1 MDVYSKRRRSIYIDF
16 KTRERRQVKVVSR
29 KMKVSDISIA
39 VILLAILVIIIFP
52 APPALMDLLLII
64 NMAVCVIIL
73 LFSLY
78 VKDPVDFS
86 VFPTILLFITVF
98 RLALNLAS
106 TRLILGNE
114 GNAGEVI
121 RAFGEVVVGGNLA
134 VGVITFLIIL
144 IVQFMVITKGAERV
158 SEVSARFTLDAM
170 PGKQMAIDADLN
182 SGFIDEDTA
191 RMRREKIQHEADFH
205 GAMDGAS
212 KFIKGDAI
220 AGLLV
225 TFVNAIGGIVIGIL
239 TMDADIGE
247 VAQIFTLATI
257 GDGLITQIPALL
269 ISTAS
274 GIIVTRSGRD
284 ETFGGELSKQVLGQP
299 NALIMGGVLIIIISL
314 VPGLPTIPM
323 WIVAITLLI
332 VGYVTYN
339 KIQREAVVEEHVEEE
354 VAAEE
359 KRKPESVTALLQVD
373 PIELEFGYGIVPMVD
388 VSQGGDLL
396 DRVVMIRRQC
406 AIDMGV
412 IVPAIRLRDNIQ
424 LGTNAYSIKIKGVEI
439 AKGEVMADHL
449 LALSSGEIEE
459 EIYGIP
465 TVEPTFGLPALWIP
479 KSDREEAE
487 IMGYSTV
494 DPPSV
499 IATHLTEIIKRYGH
513 ELLNR
518 QQVQTLIDNLKKTQP
533 ALVDEVFPKM
543 FSLGEIQKILANL
556 LSENIPIRDMATI
569 IEALGDYGN
578 LTRDPDMLTEYV
590 RQSLRRSISKR
601 FIPEDVAYAITLD
614 PSLEQLILDSTKQS
628 EHGSYL
634 AIEPFQVHSI
644 FDRLRSIIEN
654 MKNKGRT
661 PVILTSPLVRRQFRK
676 ISEQISPELAV
687 LSYNEIDSGV
697 EVLSEGVVRL

>member
-1 MDVYSKRRRSIYIDF
+1 MST
-16 KTRERRQVKVVSR
+16 TRIKA
-29 KMKVSDISIA
+29 SDISLA
-39 VILLAILVIIIFP
+39 VLLLAILVVIIFP
-52 APPALMDLLLII
+52 PNTMLMDFLLII
-64 NMAVCVIIL
+64 NMAVCIIVL

-114 GNAGEVI
+114 GNAGEII
-121 RAFGEVVVGGNLA
+121 RAFGQVVVGGNLA
-134 VGVITFLIIL
+134 VGIVTFMIIL

-158 SEVSARFTLDAM
+158 SEVGARFTLDAM

-182 SGFIDEDTA
+182 SGFIDELQA
-191 RMRREKIQHEADFH
+191 RERRDKIQQEADFH

-212 KFIKGDAI
+212 KFIKGDAV

-225 TFVNAIGGIVIGIL
+225 TFVNAIGGIVMGIL
-239 TMDADIGE
+239 TMDAPIGE
-247 VAQIFTLATI
+247 IAQIFTLATI

-274 GIIVTRSGRD
+274 GIIVTRSGGD
-284 ETFGGELSKQVLGQP
+284 DTFGGEMAKQILAQP
-299 NALIMGGVLIIIISL
+299 HALIMGGVLLILVSL
-314 VPGLPTIPM
+314 MPGLPTIPM
-323 WIVAITLLI
+323 WTVAIILMVI
-332 VGYVTYN
+332 GYITSSRIA
-339 KIQREAVVEEHVEEE
+339 KEAIVEEHVEEE

-449 LALSSGEIEE
+449 LALSSGEVEE

-479 KSDREEAE
+479 KADREEAE
-487 IMGYSTV
+487 ILGYSTV

-499 IATHLTEIIKRYGH
+499 IATHLTEIIKRHGH

-518 QQVQTLIDNLKKTQP
+518 QQVQTLIDNLKKAQP
-533 ALVDEVFPKM
+533 ALVEEVVPKL

-556 LSENIPIRDMATI
+556 LSENIPIRDMASI

-614 PSLEQLILDSTKQS
+614 PSLEQLIIDSTKQS

-634 AIEPFQVHSI
+634 AIEPMQVHSI
-644 FDRLRSIIEN
+644 FDKLRAIIEN

>member
-1 MDVYSKRRRSIYIDF
+1 MKLKISDV
-16 KTRERRQVKVVSR
+16 VL
-29 KMKVSDISIA
+29 A
-39 VILLAILVIIIFP
+39 LILLAILVIIIFP
-52 APPALMDLLLII
+52 PNTTLMDFLLII
-64 NMAVCVIIL
+64 NMAVCIIIL

-78 VKDPVDFS
+78 IKDPVDFS
-86 VFPTILLFITVF
+86 VFPTVLLFITVF
-98 RLALNLAS
+98 RLGLNLAS

-114 GNAGEVI
+114 GDAGQI
-121 RAFGEVVVGGNLA
+121 IAAFGQVVVGGNLA
-134 VGVITFLIIL
+134 VGIIAFIVIL

-158 SEVSARFTLDAM
+158 AEVSARFTLDAM

-182 SGFIDEDTA
+182 SGFIDENQA
-191 RMRREKIQHEADFH
+191 RERRQKIQDEADFH

-220 AGLLV
+220 AGLLI
-225 TFVNAIGGIVIGIL
+225 TFINAIGGIVMGVL
-239 TMDADIGE
+239 TMDEDIGE
-247 VAQIFTLATI
+247 IAQIFTLATI

-269 ISTAS
+269 VSTAS
-274 GIIVTRSGRD
+274 GIIITRSGG
-284 ETFGGELSKQVLGQP
+284 EGTFGSEMSRQILSQP
-299 NALIMGGVLIIIISL
+299 HALIMGGILLILVSL
-314 VPGLPTIPM
+314 MPGLPTIPM
-323 WIVAITLLI
+323 WVIAIILMVLGYIVSGRI
-332 VGYVTYN
+332 
-339 KIQREAVVEEHVEEE
+339 KKEEVVEEHIEEE

-424 LGTNAYSIKIKGVEI
+424 LGTNEYSIKIKGVEI

-449 LALSSGEIEE
+449 LALSSGEVEE

-479 KSDREEAE
+479 KSDRDEAE
-487 IMGYSTV
+487 ILGYSTV

-518 QQVQTLIDNLKKTQP
+518 QQVQTLVDNLKKTQP
-533 ALVDEVFPKM
+533 ALVDEVVPKL

-556 LSENIPIRDMATI
+556 LSENIPIRDMASI
-569 IEALGDYGN
+569 IEALGDYGT

-590 RQSLRRSISKR
+590 RQALKRSISKR
-601 FIPEDVAYAITLD
+601 FIPEDVAYVITLD
-614 PSLEQLILDSTKQS
+614 PSLEQLIIESTKQS

-634 AIEPFQVHSI
+634 AIEPTQVHTI
-644 FDRLRSIIEN
+644 FDKLRAIIEN

-676 ISEQISPELAV
+676 IAEQISPELAV

-697 EVLSEGVVRL
+697 EVLSEGTVGL

>member
-1 MDVYSKRRRSIYIDF
+1 MQNPGRIKA
-16 KTRERRQVKVVSR
+16 
-29 KMKVSDISIA
+29 SDISLAIL
-39 VILLAILVIIIFP
+39 LLAILVVIIFP
-52 APPALMDLLLII
+52 PNTMLMDFLLII
-64 NMAVCVIIL
+64 NMAVCIIVL

-86 VFPTILLFITVF
+86 VFPTVLLFITVF

-106 TRLILGNE
+106 TRLILGNQ
-114 GNAGEVI
+114 GYAGEI
-121 RAFGEVVVGGNLA
+121 IQAFGQVVVGGNLA
-134 VGVITFLIIL
+134 VGIITFLIIL

-158 SEVSARFTLDAM
+158 SEVGARFTLDAM

-191 RMRREKIQHEADFH
+191 RQRREKIQQEADFH

-225 TFVNAIGGIVIGIL
+225 TFVNAIGGIAMGML
-239 TMDADIGE
+239 TMEGDIGE
-247 VAQIFTLATI
+247 IAQIFTLATI

-274 GIIVTRSGRD
+274 GIIVTRSGRE
-284 ETFGGELSKQVLGQP
+284 ETFGGEMAKQILAQP
-299 NALIMGGVLIIIISL
+299 HALIMGGVLLILISL
-314 VPGLPTIPM
+314 MPGLPTIPM
-323 WIVAITLLI
+323 WIVAIALMTI
-332 VGYVTYN
+332 GYVTN
-339 KIQREAVVEEHVEEE
+339 SRIQREAIVEVHEEEE

-424 LGTNAYSIKIKGVEI
+424 LATNAYSIKIKGVEI

-449 LALSSGEIEE
+449 LALSSGEVEE

-499 IATHLTEIIKRYGH
+499 IATHLTEIIKRHGH

-518 QQVQTLIDNLKKTQP
+518 QQVQTLVDNLKKSQP
-533 ALVDEVFPKM
+533 ALVDEVVPKM

-556 LSENIPIRDMATI
+556 LSENIPIRDMASI
-569 IEALGDYGN
+569 MEALSDYGN

-590 RQSLRRSISKR
+590 RQTLRRSISKR

-634 AIEPFQVHSI
+634 AIEPMQVHSI
-644 FDRLRSIIEN
+644 FDRLRAIIEN

>member
-1 MDVYSKRRRSIYIDF
+1 
-16 KTRERRQVKVVSR
+16 
-29 KMKVSDISIA
+29 
-39 VILLAILVIIIFP
+39 
-52 APPALMDLLLII
+52 
-64 NMAVCVIIL
+64 MAVCIIIL

-106 TRLILGNE
+106 TRLILGNA

-134 VGVITFLIIL
+134 VGVIIFLIIL

-191 RMRREKIQHEADFH
+191 RERREKIQHEADFH

-225 TFVNAIGGIVIGIL
+225 TFINIIGGILIGIF
-239 TMDADIGE
+239 TMDASIGE

-284 ETFGGELSKQVLGQP
+284 ETFGGEMSKQILKQP
-299 NALIMGGVLIIIISL
+299 NALIMGGVLLIIISL
-314 VPGLPTIPM
+314 MPGLPTIPM
-323 WIVAITLLI
+323 WLVAATLMI
-332 VGYVTYN
+332 IGYVMTS
-339 KIQREAVVEEHVEEE
+339 RMRGEANVEAHAEEDAVE
-354 VAAEE
+354 EE
-359 KRKPESVTALLQVD
+359 KRKPESVTELLQVD
-373 PIELEFGYGIVPMVD
+373 PIGLEFGYGILSMAD
-388 VSQGGDLL
+388 ASQGGDLL
-396 DRVVMIRRQC
+396 DRIVMIRRQC
-406 AIDMGV
+406 AIDMGI
-412 IVPAIRLRDNIQ
+412 IVPAIRIRDNIK
-424 LGTNAYSIKIKGVEI
+424 LGTNVYSIKIKGVEV
-439 AKGEVMADHL
+439 ANGEVMVDHL
-449 LALSSGEIEE
+449 LALSPGNLEE

-465 TVEPTFGLPALWIP
+465 TIEPTFGLSALWI
-479 KSDREEAE
+479 SNTDREEAE
-487 IMGYSTV
+487 TLGYSLV

-499 IATHLTEIIKRYGH
+499 IATHLTEIIKRHGH

-518 QQVQTLIDNLKKTQP
+518 QQVQTLIDNLKKSQP
-533 ALVDEVFPKM
+533 ALVEEVVPKL
-543 FSLGEIQKILANL
+543 FSLGEVQKVLASL
-556 LSENIPIRDMATI
+556 LSENIPIRDMASI
-569 IEALGDYGN
+569 IETLGDYGN
-578 LTRDPDMLTEYV
+578 ITRDTDMLTEHA
-590 RQSLRRSISKR
+590 RQSLKRSISKR
-601 FIPEDVAYAITLD
+601 FIPDDIAYAITLD
-614 PSLEQLILDSTKQS
+614 PSLEQLIVDSTKES

-634 AIEPFQVHSI
+634 AIEPIQVHSI
-644 FDRLRSIIEN
+644 YDNLKTIIEN
-654 MKNKGRT
+654 MKNKGQT
-661 PVILTSPLVRRQFRK
+661 PIILTSPLVRRQFRK

-697 EVLSEGVVRL
+697 EVLPEGVITL

>member
-1 MDVYSKRRRSIYIDF
+1 MKNRSI
-16 KTRERRQVKVVSR
+16 KA
-29 KMKVSDISIA
+29 SDISIA
-39 VILLAILVIIIFP
+39 ILLVAILVVIIFP
-52 APPALMDLLLII
+52 PTTVLMDFLLII
-64 NMAVCVIIL
+64 NMAVCIIIL

-78 VKDPVDFS
+78 IKDPVDFS

-114 GNAGEVI
+114 GDAGEVI

-191 RMRREKIQHEADFH
+191 RARREKIQHEADFH

-225 TFVNAIGGIVIGIL
+225 TFINAIGGIAIGIM
-239 TMDADIGE
+239 TMDASVGE

-284 ETFGGELSKQVLGQP
+284 ETFGGEMSKQILGQP
-299 NALIMGGVLIIIISL
+299 NALIMGGVLLIIISL
-314 VPGLPTIPM
+314 MPGLPTIPM
-323 WIVAITLLI
+323 WLVAATLMI
-332 VGYVTYN
+332 IGYVMASRMR
-339 KIQREAVVEEHVEEE
+339 REAKVEVHAEEE

-359 KRKPESVTALLQVD
+359 KRKPESVTSLLQVD
-373 PIELEFGYGIVPMVD
+373 QIGLEFGYGILPMVD

-396 DRVVMIRRQC
+396 DRIVMIRRQC

-424 LGTNAYSIKIKGVEI
+424 LATNAYSIKIKGEEV
-439 AKGEVMADHL
+439 ARGEVMADHL
-449 LALSSGEIEE
+449 LALSSGDVEE

-465 TVEPTFGLPALWIP
+465 TIEPTFGLPALWIP
-479 KSDREEAE
+479 KADREEAE
-487 IMGYSTV
+487 ILGYSTV

-499 IATHLTEIIKRYGH
+499 IATHLTEIIKRHGH

-518 QQVQTLIDNLKKTQP
+518 QQIQTLIDNLKNAQP
-533 ALVDEVFPKM
+533 ALVEEVVPKL
-543 FSLGEIQKILANL
+543 FSLGEVQKILANL
-556 LSENIPIRDMATI
+556 LSENVPIRDMASI
-569 IEALGDYGN
+569 VEALSDYGN

-590 RQSLRRSISKR
+590 RQSLKRSISKR
-601 FIPEDVAYAITLD
+601 FIPDDIAYAITLD
-614 PSLEQLILDSTKQS
+614 PALEQLIIDSTKQS

-634 AIEPFQVHSI
+634 AIEPMQVHSI
-644 FDRLRSIIEN
+644 FDNLRNIIEN
-654 MKNKGRT
+654 MKNKGKT
-661 PVILTSPLVRRQFRK
+661 PIILTSPLVRRQFRK

-697 EVLSEGVVRL
+697 EVLSEGVVTL

>member
-1 MDVYSKRRRSIYIDF
+1 MQNPGRIKA
-16 KTRERRQVKVVSR
+16 
-29 KMKVSDISIA
+29 SDISLAIL
-39 VILLAILVIIIFP
+39 LLAILVVIIFP
-52 APPALMDLLLII
+52 PNTLLMDFLLII
-64 NMAVCVIIL
+64 NMAVCIIVL

-86 VFPTILLFITVF
+86 VFPTVLLFITVF

-114 GNAGEVI
+114 GYAGEI
-121 RAFGEVVVGGNLA
+121 IQTFGQVVVGGNLA
-134 VGVITFLIIL
+134 VGIITFLIIL

-158 SEVSARFTLDAM
+158 SEVGARFTLDAM

-191 RMRREKIQHEADFH
+191 RQRREKIQQEADFH

-225 TFVNAIGGIVIGIL
+225 TFVNAIGGIAMGML
-239 TMDADIGE
+239 TMEGDIGE
-247 VAQIFTLATI
+247 IAQIFTLATI

-274 GIIVTRSGRD
+274 GIIVTRSGRE
-284 ETFGGELSKQVLGQP
+284 ETFGGEMAKQILAQP
-299 NALIMGGVLIIIISL
+299 HALIMGGVLLILISL
-314 VPGLPTIPM
+314 MPGLPTIPM
-323 WIVAITLLI
+323 WIVAIALML
-332 VGYVTYN
+332 VGYVTN
-339 KIQREAVVEEHVEEE
+339 SRIQREAIVEVHEEEE

-424 LGTNAYSIKIKGVEI
+424 LATNAYSIKIKGVEI

-449 LALSSGEIEE
+449 LALSSGEVED

-499 IATHLTEIIKRYGH
+499 IATHLTEIIKRHGH

-518 QQVQTLIDNLKKTQP
+518 QQVQTLIDNLKKSQP
-533 ALVDEVFPKM
+533 ALVDEVLPKM

-556 LSENIPIRDMATI
+556 LSENIPIRDMASI
-569 IEALGDYGN
+569 MEALSDYGN

-590 RQSLRRSISKR
+590 RQTLRRSISKR

-634 AIEPFQVHSI
+634 AIEPMQVHSI
-644 FDRLRSIIEN
+644 FDRLRAIIEN

>member
-1 MDVYSKRRRSIYIDF
+1 MRLRIADV
-16 KTRERRQVKVVSR
+16 
-29 KMKVSDISIA
+29 A
-39 VILLAILVIIIFP
+39 LAILLLLILVVIIFP
-52 APPALMDLLLII
+52 SNTMLMDFLLII
-64 NMAVCVIIL
+64 NMAVCIIIL

-114 GNAGEVI
+114 GYAGEVI

-182 SGFIDEDTA
+182 SGFIDEDQA
-191 RMRREKIQHEADFH
+191 RQRREKIQHEADFH

-225 TFVNAIGGIVIGIL
+225 TFVNAIGGIVMGML

-247 VAQIFTLATI
+247 IAQIFTLATI

-284 ETFGGELSKQVLGQP
+284 ESFGEEMSKQLLGQP
-299 NALIMGGVLIIIISL
+299 NALIMGGVLLILISL
-314 VPGLPTIPM
+314 MPGLPTIPM
-323 WIVAITLLI
+323 WIVAIILMI
-332 VGYVTYN
+332 IGYVTYN
-339 KIQREAVVEEHVEEE
+339 RIQKEAIVEVHEEEE

-449 LALSSGEIEE
+449 LALSSGEVEE

-518 QQVQTLIDNLKKTQP
+518 QQVQTLVDNLKKAQP
-533 ALVDEVFPKM
+533 ALVDEVVPKM

-556 LSENIPIRDMATI
+556 LSENVPIRDMASI
-569 IEALGDYGN
+569 VEALGDYGN

-614 PSLEQLILDSTKQS
+614 PVVEQLVIEGTKQS

-634 AIEPFQVHSI
+634 AIEPMQVHAI
-644 FDRLRSIIEN
+644 FDRLREIIEN

>member
-1 MDVYSKRRRSIYIDF
+1 LKF
-16 KTRERRQVKVVSR
+16 KI
-29 KMKVSDISIA
+29 SDIAIA
-39 VILLAILVIIIFP
+39 LILLAILVIIIFP
-52 APPALMDLLLII
+52 PNTVLMDFLLII
-64 NMAVCVIIL
+64 NMAVCIIIL

-78 VKDPVDFS
+78 IKDPVDFS
-86 VFPTILLFITVF
+86 VFPTVLLFITVF
-98 RLALNLAS
+98 RLGLNLAS
-106 TRLILGNE
+106 TRLILGNQ
-114 GNAGEVI
+114 GDAGEVI

-134 VGVITFLIIL
+134 VGIIAFIIIL

-158 SEVSARFTLDAM
+158 AEVSARFTLDAM

-182 SGFIDEDTA
+182 SGFIDENTA
-191 RMRREKIQHEADFH
+191 RERRQKIQDEANFN

-220 AGLLV
+220 AGLLI
-225 TFVNAIGGIVIGIL
+225 TFINAVGGIVMGIM

-247 VAQIFTLATI
+247 VAEIFTLATI

-269 ISTAS
+269 VSTAS
-274 GIIVTRSGRD
+274 GIIITRTAG
-284 ETFGGELSKQVLGQP
+284 EGTFGAEMSKQILSQP
-299 NALIMGGVLIIIISL
+299 YALIMGGVLLVLVSL
-314 VPGLPTIPM
+314 MPGLPTLPM
-323 WIVAITLLI
+323 WAVALVLMII
-332 VGYVTYN
+332 GYVMSTRQ
-339 KIQREAVVEEHVEEE
+339 KVPEVAEEQQIQAAEEE
-354 VAAEE
+354 AAEE

-424 LGTNAYSIKIKGVEI
+424 LGTNEYSIKIKGVEI

-449 LALSSGEIEE
+449 LALSSGEVEE

-479 KSDREEAE
+479 KSDRDEAE
-487 IMGYSTV
+487 VLGYSTV

-533 ALVDEVFPKM
+533 ALVDEVVPKL
-543 FSLGEIQKILANL
+543 FSLGEIQRILANL
-556 LSENIPIRDMATI
+556 LSENIPIRDMASI
-569 IEALGDYGN
+569 IEALGDYGT

-590 RQSLRRSISKR
+590 RQALKRSISKR
-601 FIPEDVAYAITLD
+601 FIPEDVAYVITLD
-614 PSLEQLILDSTKQS
+614 PNLEQLIIESTKQS

-634 AIEPFQVHSI
+634 AIEPIQVHSI
-644 FDRLRSIIEN
+644 FDKLRAIIEN

-676 ISEQISPELAV
+676 IAEQISPELAV

-697 EVLSEGVVRL
+697 EVLSEGTVTL

>member
-1 MDVYSKRRRSIYIDF
+1 MKDRRIKI
-16 KTRERRQVKVVSR
+16 
-29 KMKVSDISIA
+29 SDISVA
-39 VILLAILVIIIFP
+39 ILLVAMLVVIIFP
-52 APPALMDLLLII
+52 PTTTLMDFLLIV
-64 NMAVCVIIL
+64 NMAVCIIIL

-78 VKDPVDFS
+78 IKDPVDFS

-114 GNAGEVI
+114 GDAGEVI

-144 IVQFMVITKGAERV
+144 IVQFVVITKGAERV

-191 RMRREKIQHEADFH
+191 RTRREKIQHEADFH

-220 AGLLV
+220 AGLLI
-225 TFVNAIGGIVIGIL
+225 TFINIVGGMLIGMF
-239 TMDADIGE
+239 TMDAPVGE

-284 ETFGGELSKQVLGQP
+284 ETFGGEMSKQILAQP
-299 NALIMGGVLIIIISL
+299 NALIMGGVLVVIISL
-314 VPGLPTIPM
+314 MPGLPTIPM
-323 WIVAITLLI
+323 WLVAATLMI
-332 VGYVTYN
+332 VGYVVSSRMR
-339 KIQREAVVEEHVEEE
+339 KEATVGIHTVEEIS
-354 VAAEE
+354 AEE
-359 KRKPESVTALLQVD
+359 KRKPESVTSLLQVD
-373 PIELEFGYGIVPMVD
+373 QIGLEFGYGILPMVD
-388 VSQGGDLL
+388 TSQGGDLL
-396 DRVVMIRRQC
+396 DRIVMIRRQC
-406 AIDMGV
+406 AIDMGI
-412 IVPAIRLRDNIQ
+412 IVPVIRLRDNIQ
-424 LGTNAYSIKIKGVEI
+424 LSTNAYSIKIKGVEV

-449 LALSSGEIEE
+449 LALNSGDVEE

-487 IMGYSTV
+487 ILGYSTV

-518 QQVQTLIDNLKKTQP
+518 QQIQILMDNLKKSQP
-533 ALVDEVFPKM
+533 ALVEEVVPKL
-543 FSLGEIQKILANL
+543 FSLGEVQKVLSNL
-556 LSENIPIRDMATI
+556 LSENVPIRDMASIVET
-569 IEALGDYGN
+569 LGDYGN

-590 RQSLRRSISKR
+590 RQSLKRSISKR
-601 FIPEDVAYAITLD
+601 FIPDDIAYAITLD
-614 PSLEQLILDSTKQS
+614 PPLEQLIIDSTKQS

-634 AIEPFQVHSI
+634 AIEPMQVHSI
-644 FDRLRSIIEN
+644 FDKLKNIIEN
-654 MKNKGRT
+654 TKNKGKA
-661 PVILTSPLVRRQFRK
+661 PVILTSPLVRRQFRR

-697 EVLSEGVVRL
+697 EVLSEGVVIL

>member
-1 MDVYSKRRRSIYIDF
+1 
-16 KTRERRQVKVVSR
+16 
-29 KMKVSDISIA
+29 
-39 VILLAILVIIIFP
+39 LLVAILVVIIFP
-52 APPALMDLLLII
+52 PNTALMDFLLII
-64 NMAVCVIIL
+64 NMAICIIIL

-78 VKDPVDFS
+78 IKDPVDFS

-225 TFVNAIGGIVIGIL
+225 TFVNAIGGIIIGVM

-314 VPGLPTIPM
+314 MPGLPTIPM
-323 WIVAITLLI
+323 WIVAILLMI
-332 VGYVTYN
+332 VGYVMYG
-339 KIQREAVVEEHVEEE
+339 KIKKEAIVEEHVEEE
-354 VAAEE
+354 AAVEE
-359 KRKPESVTALLQVD
+359 KRKPESVTTLLQVD

-406 AIDMGV
+406 AIDMGI

-424 LGTNAYSIKIKGVEI
+424 LATNAYSIKIKGVEI

-449 LALSSGEIEE
+449 LALSSGEVEE

-465 TVEPTFGLPALWIP
+465 TIEPTFGLPALWIP
-479 KSDREEAE
+479 KADREEAE
-487 IMGYSTV
+487 IFGYSTV

-513 ELLNR
+513 ELLGR
-518 QQVQTLIDNLKKTQP
+518 QQVQTLVDNLKKSQP
-533 ALVDEVFPKM
+533 ALVEEVIPKM
-543 FSLGEIQKILANL
+543 FSFGEVQKILANL
-556 LSENIPIRDMATI
+556 LSENIPIRDMASI
-569 IEALGDYGN
+569 VEALGDYGN

-601 FIPEDVAYAITLD
+601 FIPDDVAYAITLD

-634 AIEPFQVHSI
+634 AIEPVQVHSI
-644 FDRLRSIIEN
+644 FDRLRAIIEN
-654 MKNKGRT
+654 MKNKGKT
-661 PVILTSPLVRRQFRK
+661 PIILTSPLVRRQFRK

-697 EVLSEGVVRL
+697 EVLSEGIVRI

>member
-1 MDVYSKRRRSIYIDF
+1 
-16 KTRERRQVKVVSR
+16 
-29 KMKVSDISIA
+29 MKVSDIAIA

-52 APPALMDLLLII
+52 AAPALMDFLLVI
-64 NMAVCVIIL
+64 NMAICVIIL

-78 VKDPVDFS
+78 VRDPVDFS

-106 TRLILGNE
+106 TRLILGNQ
-114 GNAGEVI
+114 GYAGEII

-284 ETFGGELSKQVLGQP
+284 ESFGGELSKQVLGQP
-299 NALIMGGVLIIIISL
+299 NALIMGGVLIIVISL
-314 VPGLPTIPM
+314 MPGLPTIPM
-323 WIVAITLLI
+323 WIVAITLMVI
-332 VGYVTYN
+332 GYITYGR
-339 KIQREAVVEEHVEEE
+339 IQREAVVEEHVEEE

-424 LGTNAYSIKIKGVEI
+424 LATNAYSIKIKGVEI
-439 AKGEVMADHL
+439 ARGEVMADHL
-449 LALSSGEIEE
+449 LALSSGEVEE

-487 IMGYSTV
+487 ILGYSTV

-518 QQVQTLIDNLKKTQP
+518 QQVQTLIDNLKKSQP
-533 ALVDEVFPKM
+533 ALVDEVVPKM

-556 LSENIPIRDMATI
+556 LSENIPIRDMASI
-569 IEALGDYGN
+569 VEALSDYGN

-644 FDRLRSIIEN
+644 FDRLRTIIEN

>member
-1 MDVYSKRRRSIYIDF
+1 
-16 KTRERRQVKVVSR
+16 
-29 KMKVSDISIA
+29 MKIKISDISVA
-39 VILLAILVIIIFP
+39 ILLVAILVVIIFP
-52 APPALMDLLLII
+52 PNTALMDFLLII
-64 NMAVCVIIL
+64 NMAVCIIIL

-114 GNAGEVI
+114 GNAGAVI

-134 VGVITFLIIL
+134 VGIITFLIIL

-158 SEVSARFTLDAM
+158 SEVGARFTLDAM

-191 RMRREKIQHEADFH
+191 RMRREKIQYEADFH

-212 KFIKGDAI
+212 KFIKGDAV

-225 TFVNAIGGIVIGIL
+225 TFINAIGGIIIGVM

-314 VPGLPTIPM
+314 MPGLPTIPM
-323 WIVAITLLI
+323 WIVAIILMIIGYITL
-332 VGYVTYN
+332 G
-339 KIQREAVVEEHVEEE
+339 KIRKEAIVEEHVEEE
-354 VAAEE
+354 AAVEE

-424 LGTNAYSIKIKGVEI
+424 LATNAYSIKIKGVEI

-449 LALSSGEIEE
+449 LALSSGEVEE

-465 TVEPTFGLPALWIP
+465 TIEPTFGLPALWIP
-479 KSDREEAE
+479 KADREEAE
-487 IMGYSTV
+487 IFGYSTV

-499 IATHLTEIIKRYGH
+499 IATHLTEIIKRHGH

-518 QQVQTLIDNLKKTQP
+518 QQVQTLVDNLKKTQP
-533 ALVDEVFPKM
+533 ALVDEVIPKL
-543 FSLGEIQKILANL
+543 FSLGEVQKILANL
-556 LSENIPIRDMATI
+556 LSENIPIRDMASI
-569 IEALGDYGN
+569 VEALGDYGN

-590 RQSLRRSISKR
+590 RQALRRSISKR

-634 AIEPFQVHSI
+634 AIEPVQVHSI
-644 FDRLRSIIEN
+644 FDRLRAIIEN
-654 MKNKGRT
+654 MKNKGKT
-661 PVILTSPLVRRQFRK
+661 PIILTSPLVRRQFRK

-697 EVLSEGVVRL
+697 EVLSEGIVRI

>member
-1 MDVYSKRRRSIYIDF
+1 MKASDVSIAIVILGLLFVIIFPMSTTVMDFLFI
-16 KTRERRQVKVVSR
+16 
-29 KMKVSDISIA
+29 ISIS
-39 VILLAILVIIIFP
+39 VSIIIF
-52 APPALMDLLLII
+52 
-64 NMAVCVIIL
+64 

-78 VKDPVDFS
+78 VKEPVDFS
-86 VFPTILLFITVF
+86 VFPTLLLFITLF

-106 TRLILGNE
+106 MRLILGNQ
-114 GNAGEVI
+114 GNAGMMI
-121 RAFGEVVVGGNLA
+121 AAFGKVVIGGNLA
-134 VGVITFLIIL
+134 VGVIAFLIIM

-158 SEVSARFTLDAM
+158 AEVSARFTLDAM
-170 PGKQMAIDADLN
+170 PGKQMAIDADLS
-182 SGFIDEDTA
+182 SGLIDEDTA
-191 RMRREKIQHEADFH
+191 RARREKIQHEADFH

-220 AGLLV
+220 AGLIV
-225 TFVNAIGGIVIGIL
+225 TFINIIGGLIIGML
-239 TMDADIGE
+239 TMSGERTIGE
-247 VAQIFTLATI
+247 IANIFTIATV

-274 GIIVTRSGRD
+274 GIIITRSGRD
-284 ETFGGELSKQVLGQP
+284 VTFGSEVAGQIIAQP
-299 NALIMGGVLIIIISL
+299 YALIMGGVLVIIISL
-314 VPGLPTIPM
+314 IPGLPTIPM
-323 WIVAITLLI
+323 WVVAIILMIL
-332 VGYVTYN
+332 GG
-339 KIQREAVVEEHVEEE
+339 VVSGRQKKSTVVVHEEE
-354 VAAEE
+354 IEAAAQE
-359 KRKPESVTALLQVD
+359 KRKPESVTALLQID

-406 AIDMGV
+406 ALDLGV

-449 LALSSGEIEE
+449 LALSTGEVEE

-518 QQVQTLIDNLKKTQP
+518 QQVQTLVDNLRKSQP
-533 ALVDEVFPKM
+533 ALVEEVVPKM
-543 FSLGEIQKILANL
+543 FSLGEVQKVLANL
-556 LSENIPIRDMATI
+556 LAENIPIRDMATI
-569 IEALGDYGN
+569 IETLGDHGN
-578 LTRDPDMLTEYV
+578 LTRDTDMLTEYV
-590 RQSLRRSISKR
+590 RQALRRSISKR
-601 FIPEDVAYAITLD
+601 FIPDDVAYAITLD
-614 PSLEQLILDSTKQS
+614 PSLEQLIIDSTKQT
-628 EHGSYL
+628 EQGSYL
-634 AIEPFQVHSI
+634 AIEPVQIHSI
-644 FDRLRSIIEN
+644 FDKLRALIEN
-654 MKNKGRT
+654 MKNHGKT

-676 ISEQISPELAV
+676 IAEQISPELAV
-687 LSYNEIDSGV
+687 LSYNEIESNV
-697 EVLSEGVVRL
+697 EVYAEGVVKL

>member
-1 MDVYSKRRRSIYIDF
+1 
-16 KTRERRQVKVVSR
+16 
-29 KMKVSDISIA
+29 MKASDISIA
-39 VILLAILVIIIFP
+39 VGIIAILVVMIFP
-52 APPALMDLLLII
+52 PTTFLMDFLLII
-64 NMAVCVIIL
+64 NMAVCIIIL
-73 LFSLY
+73 LFALY

-114 GNAGEVI
+114 GDAGEII
-121 RAFGEVVVGGNLA
+121 RTFGEVVIGGNLA
-134 VGVITFLIIL
+134 VGIVAFLIIL

-158 SEVSARFTLDAM
+158 AEVCARFTLDAM

-182 SGFIDEDTA
+182 SGLIDEDTA
-191 RMRREKIQHEADFH
+191 RTRREKIQHEADFH

-225 TFVNAIGGIVIGIL
+225 TGINIIGGILMGVL
-239 TMDADIGE
+239 TMEGVPIGE
-247 VAQIFTLATI
+247 VLTIFTIATI

-269 ISTAS
+269 VSVAS
-274 GIIVTRSGRD
+274 GIIITRSGRD
-284 ETFGGELSKQVLGQP
+284 ATFGSEMTRQFMAQP
-299 NALIMGGVLIIIISL
+299 YAIIMGGVLLIIVSL
-314 VPGLPTIPM
+314 VPGLPMIPM
-323 WIVAITLLI
+323 WAVAITLMI
-332 VGYVTYN
+332 TGYIIN
-339 KIQREAVVEEHVEEE
+339 SRKQKEAIVEEHEVEE

-406 AIDMGV
+406 ALDMGV

-424 LGTNAYSIKIKGVEI
+424 LATNAYSIKIKGVEI
-439 AKGEVMADHL
+439 AKGEVMANHL
-449 LALSSGEIEE
+449 LALSTGDVEE

-479 KSDREEAE
+479 KSEREEAE

-499 IATHLTEIIKRYGH
+499 IATHLTEVIKRYGH

-518 QQVQTLIDNLKKTQP
+518 QQVQTLVDNLRKSQP
-533 ALVDEVFPKM
+533 ALVDEVVPKM
-543 FSLGEIQKILANL
+543 FSLGEVQKVLANL
-556 LSENIPIRDMATI
+556 LSENVPIRDMATI
-569 IEALGDYGN
+569 VETLGDYGN
-578 LTRDPDMLTEYV
+578 LTRDTDLLTEYV
-590 RQSLRRSISKR
+590 RQALKRSISKR
-601 FIPEDVAYAITLD
+601 FIPDDVAYAITLD
-614 PSLEQLILDSTKQS
+614 PTLEQLIVDSTKQS
-628 EHGSYL
+628 EHGTYL
-634 AIEPFQVHSI
+634 AIEPAQVHSI
-644 FDRLRSIIEN
+644 FDKLRAIIEN

-676 ISEQISPELAV
+676 ITEQISPELAV
-687 LSYNEIDSGV
+687 LSYNEV
-697 EVLSEGVVRL
+697 ENNIEVFSEGVVKL

>member
-1 MDVYSKRRRSIYIDF
+1 MKASDVSL
-16 KTRERRQVKVVSR
+16 
-29 KMKVSDISIA
+29 A
-39 VILLAILVIIIFP
+39 ILILAILVVIIFP
-52 APPALMDLLLII
+52 PVPWLMDLLLII
-64 NMAVCVIIL
+64 NISVCIIIL

-86 VFPTILLFITVF
+86 VFPTILLFMTVF

-106 TRLILGNE
+106 TRLILG
-114 GNAGEVI
+114 GAPAVGSPPGFAGDIIDTFGRVVI
-121 RAFGEVVVGGNLA
+121 GGNIA
-134 VGVITFLIIL
+134 VGVVAFLIIL

-158 SEVSARFTLDAM
+158 AEVCARFTLDAM

-182 SGFIDEDTA
+182 SGLIDEETA
-191 RMRREKIQHEADFH
+191 RARREKIQHEADFH

-225 TFVNAIGGIVIGIL
+225 TFVNFIGGVLVGML
-239 TMDADIGE
+239 SMNMDIGNVLE
-247 VAQIFTLATI
+247 VFTIATI

-269 ISTAS
+269 VSTAS
-274 GIIVTRSGRD
+274 GIIITRSGRD
-284 ETFGGELSKQVLGQP
+284 ATFGSEMTKQILSQP
-299 NALIMGGVLIIIISL
+299 HALIMGGVLIIIISL
-314 VPGLPTIPM
+314 VPGLPIGPM
-323 WIVAITLLI
+323 WLVAAVLMII
-332 VGYVTYN
+332 GYVVNSRN
-339 KIQREAVVEEHVEEE
+339 KKMAVVDVHEEEE

-359 KRKPESVTALLQVD
+359 KRKPESVTSLLTVD

-406 AIDMGV
+406 ALDIGL

-449 LALSSGEIEE
+449 LALSSGEVEE

-487 IMGYSTV
+487 ILGYSTV

-499 IATHLTEIIKRYGH
+499 IATHLTEVIKRYGH

-518 QQVQTLIDNLKKTQP
+518 QQVQTLVDNLKKTQP
-533 ALVDEVFPKM
+533 ALVDEVVPKM

-556 LSENIPIRDMATI
+556 LSESVPIRDMATI

-578 LTRDPDMLTEYV
+578 LTRDTDLLTEYV

-601 FIPEDVAYAITLD
+601 FIPDDVAYAITLD
-614 PSLEQLILDSTKQS
+614 PALEQLIIDSTKQS
-628 EHGSYL
+628 EHGAYL
-634 AIEPFQVHSI
+634 AIEPVQIHTI
-644 FDRLRSIIEN
+644 FDRLRSIIET

-661 PVILTSPLVRRQFRK
+661 PIILTSPLVRRQFRK
-676 ISEQISPELAV
+676 ITEQISPELAV
-687 LSYNEIDSGV
+687 LSYNEV
-697 EVLSEGVVRL
+697 ESNIEVFAEGVVRL

>member
-1 MDVYSKRRRSIYIDF
+1 
-16 KTRERRQVKVVSR
+16 
-29 KMKVSDISIA
+29 MKASDISLA
-39 VILLAILVIIIFP
+39 LLVLALLVIIIFP
-52 APPALMDLLLII
+52 PSTLLMDFLLII
-64 NMAVCVIIL
+64 NISVCVIIL
-73 LFSLY
+73 LFALY

-98 RLALNLAS
+98 RLGLNIAS

-114 GNAGEVI
+114 GDAGAII
-121 RAFGEVVVGGNLA
+121 RTFGEVVIGGNIA
-134 VGVITFLIIL
+134 VGVVVFLIIL

-158 SEVSARFTLDAM
+158 AEVCARFTLDAM

-182 SGFIDEDTA
+182 SGLIDEDTA
-191 RMRREKIQHEADFH
+191 RARREKIQHEADFH
-205 GAMDGAS
+205 GSMDGAS

-225 TFVNAIGGIVIGIL
+225 TFVNIIGGIVMGML
-239 TMDADIGE
+239 TMDKEIGE
-247 VAQIFTLATI
+247 ILTIFTIATI

-269 ISTAS
+269 VSTAS
-274 GIIVTRSGRD
+274 GIIITRSGRD
-284 ETFGGELSKQVLGQP
+284 ATFGSEMASQLTAQP
-299 NALIMGGVLIIIISL
+299 HAIIMGGVLLIIISL

-323 WIVAITLLI
+323 WIIAAALLI
-332 VGYVTYN
+332 TGYVIN
-339 KIQREAVVEEHVEEE
+339 SRRQKMDIVDVHEEEE

-373 PIELEFGYGIVPMVD
+373 PIELEFGYGILPMVD

-406 AIDMGV
+406 ALDMGI

-449 LALSSGEIEE
+449 LALSSGDVED

-465 TVEPTFGLPALWIP
+465 TVEPTFGLPALWIQ

-487 IMGYSTV
+487 ILGYSTV

-533 ALVDEVFPKM
+533 ALVEEVVPKM
-543 FSLGEIQKILANL
+543 FSLGEIQKILSNL
-556 LSENIPIRDMATI
+556 LAENVPIRDMASI
-569 IEALGDYGN
+569 VEALGDYGN
-578 LTRDPDMLTEYV
+578 LTRDTDLLTEYV
-590 RQSLRRSISKR
+590 RQSLKRSISKR
-601 FIPEDVAYAITLD
+601 FIPEDIAYAITLD
-614 PSLEQLILDSTKQS
+614 PLLEQLIIDSTKQS
-628 EHGSYL
+628 EYGAYL
-634 AIEPFQVHSI
+634 AIEPVQVHTI
-644 FDRLRSIIEN
+644 FDKLRFIIEN
-654 MKNKGRT
+654 MKNKGKT

-676 ISEQISPELAV
+676 ITEQISPELAV
-687 LSYNEIDSGV
+687 LSYNEIEGSV
-697 EVLSEGVVRL
+697 EVFAEGVVKL

>member
-1 MDVYSKRRRSIYIDF
+1 MNRI
-16 KTRERRQVKVVSR
+16 
-29 KMKVSDISIA
+29 KVSDIVLA
-39 VILLAILVIIIFP
+39 VLILALLVIIIFP
-52 APPALMDLLLII
+52 PNTLLMDFLLII

-98 RLALNLAS
+98 RLGLNLAS

-134 VGVITFLIIL
+134 VGIITFLIIL

-182 SGFIDEDTA
+182 SGFIDEDQA
-191 RMRREKIQHEADFH
+191 RQRREKIQHEADFH

-212 KFIKGDAI
+212 KFIKGDAV

-225 TFVNAIGGIVIGIL
+225 TFVNAIGGIVMGML

-247 VAQIFTLATI
+247 IAQIFTLATI

-284 ETFGGELSKQVLGQP
+284 ETFGGEMSQQVLSQP
-299 NALIMGGVLIIIISL
+299 NALIMAGVLIIIISL
-314 VPGLPTIPM
+314 MPGLPTIPM
-323 WIVAITLLI
+323 WIVAIILMIIGYITL
-332 VGYVTYN
+332 N
-339 KIQREAVVEEHVEEE
+339 RMKKEAVVEEHVEEE

-424 LGTNAYSIKIKGVEI
+424 LSTNAYSIKIKGVEI

-449 LALSSGEIEE
+449 LALSSGEVEE

-479 KSDREEAE
+479 KADREEAE

-518 QQVQTLIDNLKKTQP
+518 QQVQTLLDNLKKAQP
-533 ALVDEVFPKM
+533 ALVDEVVPKM

-556 LSENIPIRDMATI
+556 LSENIPIRDMASI
-569 IEALGDYGN
+569 IEALSDYGN
-578 LTRDPDMLTEYV
+578 LTRDPEMLTEYV

-634 AIEPFQVHSI
+634 AIEPMQVHSI

-697 EVLSEGVVRL
+697 EVLSEGVIRI

>member
-1 MDVYSKRRRSIYIDF
+1 MERPAGRIKAADV
-16 KTRERRQVKVVSR
+16 TL
-29 KMKVSDISIA
+29 A
-39 VILLAILVIIIFP
+39 VLLLLILVVIIFP
-52 APPALMDLLLII
+52 SNTVLMDFLLII
-64 NMAVCVIIL
+64 NMAICIIVL
-73 LFSLY
+73 LFALY
-78 VKDPVDFS
+78 VRDPVDFS

-121 RAFGEVVVGGNLA
+121 RAFGQVVVGGNLA

-158 SEVSARFTLDAM
+158 SEVGARFTLDAM

-182 SGFIDEDTA
+182 SGFIDEDQA
-191 RMRREKIQHEADFH
+191 RQRREKIQQEADFH

-225 TFVNAIGGIVIGIL
+225 TFVNAIGGIVIGML
-239 TMDADIGE
+239 TMDAPIDQI
-247 VAQIFTLATI
+247 AQIYTLATI

-284 ETFGGELSKQVLGQP
+284 ETFGGEVSKQILNQP

-314 VPGLPTIPM
+314 MPGLPTLPM
-323 WIVAITLLI
+323 WIVAIILMI
-332 VGYVTYN
+332 IGYVTLN
-339 KIQREAVVEEHVEEE
+339 RMQKEAIVEEHVEEE

-449 LALSSGEIEE
+449 LALSSGEVEE

-479 KSDREEAE
+479 KADREEAE
-487 IMGYSTV
+487 ILGYSTV

-499 IATHLTEIIKRYGH
+499 IATHLTEIIKRFGH

-518 QQVQTLIDNLKKTQP
+518 QQVQTLIDNLKKAQP
-533 ALVDEVFPKM
+533 ALVEEVVPKM
-543 FSLGEIQKILANL
+543 FSLGEIQKILGNL
-556 LSENIPIRDMATI
+556 LSENIPIRDMASI

-590 RQSLRRSISKR
+590 RQALRRSISKR
-601 FIPEDVAYAITLD
+601 FIPEDIAYAITLD

-634 AIEPFQVHSI
+634 AIEPMQVHSI
-644 FDRLRSIIEN
+644 FDKLRALIEN

>member
-1 MDVYSKRRRSIYIDF
+1 
-16 KTRERRQVKVVSR
+16 
-29 KMKVSDISIA
+29 MKKSDIAIA
-39 VILLAILVIIIFP
+39 ILILAILFIIIFP
-52 APPALMDLLLII
+52 PNTMLMDFLLII
-64 NMAVCVIIL
+64 NMSVCIIIL

-86 VFPTILLFITVF
+86 VFPTILLFITLF

-106 TRLILGNE
+106 TRLILGNQ
-114 GNAGEVI
+114 GDAGAII
-121 RAFGEVVVGGNLA
+121 RAFGEVVIGGNIA
-134 VGVITFLIIL
+134 VGVISFLIIL

-158 SEVSARFTLDAM
+158 AEVCARFTLDAM

-182 SGFIDEDTA
+182 SGLIDEDMA
-191 RMRREKIQHEADFH
+191 RQRREKIQYEADFH
-205 GAMDGAS
+205 GSMDGAS

-225 TFVNAIGGIVIGIL
+225 TFVNIIGGIIIGML
-239 TMDADIGE
+239 TMDQDIGDILR
-247 VAQIFTLATI
+247 IFTLATI

-269 ISTAS
+269 VSTAS
-274 GIIVTRSGRD
+274 GIIITRSGRD
-284 ETFGGELSKQVLGQP
+284 ATFGSEVASQILAQP
-299 NALIMGGVLIIIISL
+299 HALIMGGVLLVIVSL

-323 WIVAITLLI
+323 WIVAAGLMLI
-332 VGYVTYN
+332 GYVVN
-339 KIQREAVVEEHVEEE
+339 SRQQKAAVVEEQEVEE
-354 VAAEE
+354 VTAEE
-359 KRKPESVTALLQVD
+359 KRKPESVTSLLQVD

-406 AIDMGV
+406 ALDMGV

-439 AKGEVMADHL
+439 ARGEVMADHL
-449 LALSSGEIEE
+449 LALSSGEVEE

-487 IMGYSTV
+487 ILGYSTV

-499 IATHLTEIIKRYGH
+499 IATHLTEIIKRFGH

-533 ALVDEVFPKM
+533 ALVDEVVPKL
-543 FSLGEIQKILANL
+543 FSLGEIQKVLANL
-556 LSENIPIRDMATI
+556 LSENVPIRDMATI
-569 IEALGDYGN
+569 IETLGDYGS
-578 LTRDPDMLTEYV
+578 LTRDTDLLTEYV
-590 RQSLRRSISKR
+590 RQALKRSISKR

-614 PSLEQLILDSTKQS
+614 PSLEQLIIDSTKQS
-628 EHGSYL
+628 EHGAYL
-634 AIEPFQVHSI
+634 AIEPISVHSI
-644 FDRLRSIIEN
+644 FDKLRAIIEN
-654 MKNKGRT
+654 MKNRGKT

-676 ISEQISPELAV
+676 IAEQISPELAV
-687 LSYNEIDSGV
+687 LSYNEVENTV
-697 EVLSEGVVRL
+697 EVYSEGIVKL

>member
-1 MDVYSKRRRSIYIDF
+1 
-16 KTRERRQVKVVSR
+16 
-29 KMKVSDISIA
+29 MKASDISLA
-39 VILLAILVIIIFP
+39 LLVLALLVIIIFP
-52 APPALMDLLLII
+52 PSTLFMDFLLII
-64 NMAVCVIIL
+64 NISVCVIIL

-98 RLALNLAS
+98 RLGLNIAS

-114 GNAGEVI
+114 GDAGAII
-121 RAFGEVVVGGNLA
+121 RTFGEVVIGGNIA
-134 VGVITFLIIL
+134 VGVVVFLIIL

-158 SEVSARFTLDAM
+158 AEVCARFTLDAM

-182 SGFIDEDTA
+182 SGLIDEDTA
-191 RMRREKIQHEADFH
+191 RARREKIQHEADFH
-205 GAMDGAS
+205 GSMDGAS

-225 TFVNAIGGIVIGIL
+225 TFVNIIGGIVMGML
-239 TMDADIGE
+239 TMDKEIGE
-247 VAQIFTLATI
+247 ILTIFTIATI

-269 ISTAS
+269 VSTAS
-274 GIIVTRSGRD
+274 GIIITRSGRD
-284 ETFGGELSKQVLGQP
+284 ATFGSEMASQLTAQP
-299 NALIMGGVLIIIISL
+299 NAIIMGGVLLIIISL

-323 WIVAITLLI
+323 WIIAAALLI
-332 VGYVTYN
+332 TGYVIN
-339 KIQREAVVEEHVEEE
+339 SRRQKMAVVDVHEEEE

-373 PIELEFGYGIVPMVD
+373 PIELEFGYGILPMVD

-406 AIDMGV
+406 ALDMGI

-449 LALSSGEIEE
+449 LALSSGDVED

-465 TVEPTFGLPALWIP
+465 TVEPTFGLPALWIQ

-487 IMGYSTV
+487 ILGYSTV

-533 ALVDEVFPKM
+533 ALVEEVVPKM
-543 FSLGEIQKILANL
+543 FSLGEIQKILSNL
-556 LSENIPIRDMATI
+556 LAENVPIRDMASI
-569 IEALGDYGN
+569 VEALGDYGN
-578 LTRDPDMLTEYV
+578 LTRDTDLLTEYV
-590 RQSLRRSISKR
+590 RQSLKRSISKR

-614 PSLEQLILDSTKQS
+614 PLLEQLIIDSTKQS
-628 EHGSYL
+628 EHGAYL
-634 AIEPFQVHSI
+634 AIEPVQVHSI
-644 FDRLRSIIEN
+644 FDKLRFIIEN
-654 MKNKGRT
+654 MKNKGKT

-676 ISEQISPELAV
+676 ITEQISPELAV
-687 LSYNEIDSGV
+687 LSYNEIEGNV
-697 EVLSEGVVRL
+697 EVYAEGVVKL

>member
-1 MDVYSKRRRSIYIDF
+1 
-16 KTRERRQVKVVSR
+16 
-29 KMKVSDISIA
+29 MKASDISVA
-39 VILLAILVIIIFP
+39 VLLMAILVVIIFP
-52 APPALMDLLLII
+52 PSTFLMDFLLII
-64 NMAVCVIIL
+64 NISVCIIIL

-114 GNAGEVI
+114 GDAGEII
-121 RAFGEVVVGGNLA
+121 RTFGEVVIGGDVA
-134 VGVITFLIIL
+134 VGVVAFLIIL

-158 SEVSARFTLDAM
+158 AEVCARFTLDAM

-182 SGFIDEDTA
+182 SGLIDEEQA
-191 RMRREKIQHEADFH
+191 RQRREKIQHEADFH
-205 GAMDGAS
+205 GSMDGAS

-225 TFVNAIGGIVIGIL
+225 TVINIVGGIIIGML
-239 TMDADIGE
+239 TMDAPIGD
-247 VAQIFTLATI
+247 VLMIFTIATI

-269 ISTAS
+269 VSTAS
-274 GIIVTRSGRD
+274 GIIITRSGRGD
-284 ETFGGELSKQVLGQP
+284 TFGSEMTKQIAAQP
-299 NALIMGGVLIIIISL
+299 HAIIMGGVLVIIISM

-323 WIVAITLLI
+323 WLIAITLMVI
-332 VGYVTYN
+332 GYVIN
-339 KIQREAVVEEHVEEE
+339 SKRQKESFVEEHEEEE
-354 VAAEE
+354 VVAEE

-388 VSQGGDLL
+388 VTQGGDLL

-406 AIDMGV
+406 ALDMGV

-424 LGTNAYSIKIKGVEI
+424 LSTNAYSIKIKGVEI

-449 LALSSGEIEE
+449 LALSTGDVEE

-479 KSDREEAE
+479 KSEREEAE
-487 IMGYSTV
+487 ILGYSTV

-499 IATHLTEIIKRYGH
+499 IATHLTEVIKRFGH

-518 QQVQTLIDNLKKTQP
+518 QQVQTLLENLKNTQP
-533 ALVDEVFPKM
+533 ALVDEVYPKL
-543 FSLGEIQKILANL
+543 FSLGEIQKVLGNL
-556 LSENIPIRDMATI
+556 LSENVPIRDMASI
-569 IEALGDYGN
+569 VEALGDYGN
-578 LTRDPDMLTEYV
+578 LTRDTDMLTEYV
-590 RQSLRRSISKR
+590 RQALKRSISKR
-601 FIPEDVAYAITLD
+601 FLPEDIAYAITLD
-614 PSLEQLILDSTKQS
+614 PALEQMIIESTKQS
-628 EHGSYL
+628 EHGTYL
-634 AIEPFQVHSI
+634 AIDPVQVHSI
-644 FDRLRSIIEN
+644 FDKLRAIIEN

-661 PVILTSPLVRRQFRK
+661 PVILTSPLIRRQFRK
-676 ISEQISPELAV
+676 ITEQISPELAV
-687 LSYNEIDSGV
+687 LSYSEIENNI
-697 EVLSEGVVRL
+697 EVFSEGVVKL